1 MIYRGTRKVK
11 EWLKKILLQP
21 TIFENMGLT
30 YIGPVDGHDL
40 PVLISLLRLAR
51 DMHRP
56 VVLHVHTQKGRGYVP
71 AELNP
76 AKFHGVGKFDP
87 VTGDTLTKSKTTFSQ
102 MFGQTMV
109 ELGKENEKL
118 CAITAAMP
126 DGTGLLQFRD
136 AYPKRTFDVGI
147 AEEHAVSMAGG
158 LAKQGMVP
166 VVALYSTFLQR
177 SYDQILQD
185 IAMLRLHCVLAVD
198 RAGLVG
204 EDGETHHGVYDVAFL
219 RQAQGMQILCPAS
232 TAELASMLRWS
243 VANCNG
249 PVAVRYPRGG
259 DGLFD
264 RDLWDE
270 NAPVVIHRNGC
281 DGAIVTY
288 GTLVNEAQK
297 AADILESR
305 GIHISVIRLTRIHP
319 MPVEALEVALAGHEH
334 ILIAEEASGG
344 IAENI
349 AWNLSRRLS
358 DAKIRI
364 CDLGHDYVSHGD
376 IHSLY
381 KHYGLDAHSLA
392 DRFMEVRKVEK

>member
-1 MIYRGTRKVK
+1 
-11 EWLKKILLQP
+11 
-21 TIFENMGLT
+21 
-30 YIGPVDGHDL
+30 
-40 PVLISLLRLAR
+40 
-51 DMHRP
+51 
-56 VVLHVHTQKGRGYVP
+56 
-71 AELNP
+71 
-76 AKFHGVGKFDP
+76 
-87 VTGDTLTKSKTTFSQ
+87 
-102 MFGQTMV
+102 
-109 ELGKENEKL
+109 
-118 CAITAAMP
+118 
-126 DGTGLLQFRD
+126 
-136 AYPKRTFDVGI
+136 
-147 AEEHAVSMAGG
+147 MAGG

-270 NAPVVIHRNGC
+270 NVPVVIHRNGC